1 MLKPVIVDSS
11 KLDLSGLSSRRA
23 LEIGHKSK
31 VDSVLSTKESSVPSL
46 PSPASST
53 VSSPSGEGSGAK
65 PLTALEQLK
74 EKVIDQTH
82 VCMQSDRV
90 DHPECI
96 DLPFLQCL

>member
-1 MLKPVIVDSS
+1 MPLLKPVIVDSS

-31 VDSVLSTKESSVPSL
+31 VAVSTSESLPSL

-53 VSSPSGEGSGAK
+53 VSSPSGEGSSAK

-74 EKVIDQTH
+74 EKVTDQTQI
-82 VCMQSDRV
+82 CTLNNR
-90 DHPECI
+90 I
-96 DLPFLQCL
+96 F